1 MLLTEVVHPQHR
13 APFTTIYNCLWNLG
27 SFCTLNRSVLA
38 SQQSQLTV
46 TSLQCHRLWS
56 PICEER
62 LVVANLDPLS
72 DCAGRRTACLRLG

>member
-27 SFCTLNRSVLA
+27 SFCMLNHPVLA
-38 SQQSQLTV
+38 SYRSQLTA

-72 DCAGRRTACLRLG
+72 DYTGHRAAYLRLG